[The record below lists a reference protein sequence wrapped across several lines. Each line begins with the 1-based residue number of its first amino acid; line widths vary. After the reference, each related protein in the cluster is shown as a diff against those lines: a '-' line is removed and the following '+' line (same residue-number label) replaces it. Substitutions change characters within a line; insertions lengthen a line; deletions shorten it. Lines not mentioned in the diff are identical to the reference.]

1 MKRILLVLI
10 IFAFSTISIY
20 AQKKSELLTKIEVL
34 KFQVDSVKALVSDAE
49 MNERLSTAKAKS
61 LQSQVTELQDANASL
76 LKNLNSF
83 ATVSTKN
90 SDNVNRAMES
100 LQAKESQLKAINDA
114 IARNDSTAI
123 VVLTYAKQSL
133 GENAKIGVLNGGL
146 LISEGFETLFGGS
159 SNVTLTPEAGPWLEK
174 IANILKANPK
184 MDLSIEGLSMTG
196 ELDLAG
202 QQAAA
207 ISSALQQKFQ
217 IESER
222 ITTAGRDGNLKEGLT
237 FKIHPKYDT
246 FYMMVKENMKN
257 SN

>member
-100 LQAKESQLKAINDA
+100 LQAKESQ
-114 IARNDSTAI
+114 
-123 VVLTYAKQSL
+123 
-133 GENAKIGVLNGGL
+133 
-146 LISEGFETLFGGS
+146 
-159 SNVTLTPEAGPWLEK
+159 
-174 IANILKANPK
+174 
-184 MDLSIEGLSMTG
+184 
-196 ELDLAG
+196 
-202 QQAAA
+202 
-207 ISSALQQKFQ
+207 
-217 IESER
+217 
-222 ITTAGRDGNLKEGLT
+222 
-237 FKIHPKYDT
+237 
-246 FYMMVKENMKN
+246 
-257 SN
+257 